1 MVVELNFLW
10 QWDRGF
16 VAIIPAGKGIMTARK
31 WMFVGEERL
40 RDEYCVTNQKN
51 ACVGGYS

>member
-10 QWDRGF
+10 QWGRGF
-16 VAIIPAGKGIMTARK
+16 VAIIPAGKDIMTARK

-51 ACVGGYS
+51 ACVGG